1 MRPPKLGSLCRMD
14 GMTTGGLF
22 GTGVAHG
29 SPLWPKEISVHDYV
43 EELKNSHSGRT
54 PRCLRK
60 LRVPNEIHPDRIAI
74 RLLFL
79 FVISYSV
86 FTNN

>member
-1 MRPPKLGSLCRMD
+1 MRPPKLGSLYRMD

-29 SPLWPKEISVHDYV
+29 SPLWPVHDYV
-43 EELKNSHSGRT
+43 EELKNSHSERT

-60 LRVPNEIHPDRIAI
+60 LRVPNEIHLDRIAM